1 MRDHFIK
8 ELIKQ
13 AQSDPMVIL
22 ITGDLG
28 FGVFDDFRRLL
39 PKQFINAGVAEQNMT
54 AMACGLAMEGYKVFT
69 YSIGNF
75 PTLRCLEQIRNDICY
90 HNVDVTIVSIGGGF
104 SYGQLG
110 VSHFAT
116 EDLSIMRAIPNM
128 TVLTPSSNDQVVEMV
143 QAITEIQGPKYLRL
157 DKDSGPEIEDTPSFR
172 LGRINRLIDGNDA
185 TIICIGGILNEAL
198 IAADMLRQKGISLRV
213 LSVGTLKPLEI
224 DEIILAAEETR
235 MVFTLEENTIV
246 GGLAGAVSEICMS
259 HGAFPAKFQALGIP
273 DIFPEVV
280 GDQQYL
286 RKHFKLDSES
296 LVDLISELQHSKD

>member
-8 ELIKQ
+8 ELTKKAELDSSIL
-13 AQSDPMVIL
+13 L

-39 PKQFINAGVAEQNMT
+39 PNQFINAGVAEQNMT
-54 AMACGLAMEGYKVFT
+54 AMACGLAMEGHKVFT

-90 HNVDVTIVSIGGGF
+90 HDVDVTIVSIGGGF

-116 EDLSIMRAIPNM
+116 EDLSIMRAIPNI
-128 TVLTPSSNDQVVEMV
+128 TVLTPSSNDQVLEMM
-143 QAITEIQGPKYLRL
+143 QSINQIQGPKYLRL
-157 DKDSGPEIEDTPSFR
+157 DKDSGPDVVDAPSFT
-172 LGRINRLIDGNDA
+172 LGKINKLIDGSDA
-185 TIICIGGILNEAL
+185 TIICVGGIVNEAL
-198 IAADMLRQKGISLRV
+198 KASNILRQKGISLRV

-224 DEIILAAEETR
+224 DEIILAVEQTKL
-235 MVFTLEENTIV
+235 VLTLEENTII
-246 GGLAGAVSEICMS
+246 GGLAGAVSETCMNNGLS
-259 HGAFPAKFQALGIP
+259 PKKFQALGIP
-273 DIFPEVV
+273 DIFPSVV

-286 RKHFKLDSES
+286 RKHFKLDADS
-296 LVDLISELQHSKD
+296 LVKKIIELQ